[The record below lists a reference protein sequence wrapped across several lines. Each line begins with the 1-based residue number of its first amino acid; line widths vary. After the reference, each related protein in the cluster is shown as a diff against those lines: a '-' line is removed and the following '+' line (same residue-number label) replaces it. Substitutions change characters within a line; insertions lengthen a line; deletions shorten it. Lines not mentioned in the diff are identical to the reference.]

1 MLQDIAPHKFDNQYK
16 NITPQENDFLLV
28 YDERKV
34 LVKEDEE
41 GIKIPVFS
49 ELKGKYNC
57 TYLFSIDERRFF
69 LGNRWMEGELDEYE
83 WKDIR
88 IYREASPKHICF
100 AIITGW
106 QLFRW
111 YDTRKYCGRCATR
124 MENDEKERMMK
135 CPKCKNMEFPKICPA
150 VIVGVTDG
158 NKILFSK
165 YAGREYTN
173 YALLAG
179 FAEVGESIEETV
191 KREVLEEVGLRVKN
205 IRYYKS
211 QPWSMSDS
219 LLLGFFC
226 DLDGK
231 AEITLDKE
239 ELAMAEWFEREDIP
253 TKPEDFSLTNEMMIA
268 FKNGII

>member
-1 MLQDIAPHKFDNQYK
+1 MIQDIAPHKFDNQYK
-16 NITPQENDFLLV
+16 NVTPEENDFLLV

-49 ELKGKYNC
+49 ELKGQYNC

-88 IYREASPKHICF
+88 IYRDANPKHICF

-124 MENDEKERMMK
+124 MENDVKERMMK

-150 VIVGVTDG
+150 VIIGVTDG
-158 NKILFSK
+158 NRILFSK

-179 FAEVGESIEETV
+179 FAEVGEMIEETV
-191 KREVLEEVGLRVKN
+191 KREVLEEVGLHVKN

-226 DLDGK
+226 DLDGD
-231 AEITLDKE
+231 AEIVLDKE
-239 ELAMAEWFEREDIP
+239 ELAMAEWFERENIP
-253 TKPEDFSLTNEMMIA
+253 TKPEDFSLTNEMMMA
-268 FKNGII
+268 FKNGLI